1 MRVQLD
7 AFFNLELEDG
17 LARRTDVPAII
28 LAKAFEYGMQIDVT
42 AVLGMFNPRLTM
54 KIDTVKITKIGVGVE
69 QWEHGEVHYWIAE
82 TETEFY
88 IKEHRYILK
97 RTSHWYLSEGA
108 LSGGTTAY
116 ELYNGQTGEKL
127 L

>member
-1 MRVQLD
+1 VRIQLGAFLDLQLGDELVMRK
-7 AFFNLELEDG
+7 EI
-17 LARRTDVPAII
+17 PAII
-28 LAKAFEYGMQIDVT
+28 LAKTFEYGMQIDETVI
-42 AVLGMFNPRLTM
+42 LGMFNPRLTM

-69 QWEHGEVHYWIAE
+69 QWEHGEVDYWIAE

-88 IKEHRYILK
+88 VKEHRYILK

-108 LSGGTTAY
+108 LSGGTIAY
-116 ELYNGQTGEKL
+116 ELYDGQTGEKL

>member
-1 MRVQLD
+1 MRIQLD
-7 AFFNLELEDG
+7 AFFNLELEDE
-17 LARRTDVPAII
+17 LVRRTDIPAII
-28 LAKAFEYGMQIDVT
+28 LAKAFEYGVRIDE
-42 AVLGMFNPRLTM
+42 AGILGLFNPRLTL
-54 KIDTVKITKIGVGVE
+54 KIDTVKIIKIGVGVE
-69 QWEHGEVHYWIAE
+69 QWEHGTVHFWIAE

-88 IKEHRYILK
+88 VKEHRYILK
-97 RTSHWYLSEGA
+97 RISHWYLSKGA

>member
-7 AFFNLELEDG
+7 TFFNLELEDK
-17 LARRTDVPAII
+17 LIRRTDIPAII
-28 LAKAFEYGMQIDVT
+28 LAKAFEYGMQIDEV
-42 AVLGMFNPRLTM
+42 AILGMFNPRLTM

-69 QWEHGEVHYWIAE
+69 QWEHREVNYWVAE

-88 IKEHRYILK
+88 VKEHRYILK

-108 LSGGTTAY
+108 LSGGTTTY
-116 ELYNGQTGEKL
+116 ELYDGQTGEKL